1 MCKFQLELVSSGG
14 LSLLDFLLG
23 GDPLVYFMEVV
34 ITAPLT
40 VYTCSS
46 FITSFVSAHLNGGIC

>member
-40 VYTCSS
+40 VYT
-46 FITSFVSAHLNGGIC
+46 

>member
-14 LSLLDFLLG
+14 LCLLDFLLG

-34 ITAPLT
+34 ITTPIYCVYRVHSSQVLLVLT
-40 VYTCSS
+40 
-46 FITSFVSAHLNGGIC
+46 

>member
-34 ITAPLT
+34 MT
-40 VYTCSS
+40 VPIHCVHNS